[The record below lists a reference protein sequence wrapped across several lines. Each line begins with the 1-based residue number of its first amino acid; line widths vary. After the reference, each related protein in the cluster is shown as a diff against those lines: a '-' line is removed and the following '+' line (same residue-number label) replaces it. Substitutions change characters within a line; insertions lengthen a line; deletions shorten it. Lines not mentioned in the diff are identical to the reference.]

1 MALITLLSDFGTR
14 DHYAAAL
21 KARILSINP
30 GLRIVDISHN
40 VKHFDIA
47 HGASLLSAVFRD
59 FPKGTVHLCAID
71 SAGINERF
79 IALRLEEHYFLGSDN
94 GLVGLISNQTAQAV
108 VELPVPRDYSLTFP
122 AKDILAPAAAQLAS
136 TSDIH
141 VLGKKAPDYKRM
153 IPRLS
158 RASKKM
164 ISGHVVHV
172 DHYGNLITN
181 IRQADFEVLSKD
193 KTYTVNFGREKL
205 DKVHQ
210 HYTDTDDG
218 DCSLVFNAQ
227 GFLEIAINKGNASEL
242 LGLDVDSPVN
252 IIFPE

>member
-1 MALITLLSDFGTR
+1 MKLAI
-14 DHYAAAL
+14 
-21 KARILSINP
+21 P
-30 GLRIVDISHN
+30 
-40 VKHFDIA
+40 
-47 HGASLLSAVFRD
+47 RD
-59 FPKGTVHLCAID
+59 FSV
-71 SAGINERF
+71 
-79 IALRLEEHYFLGSDN
+79 
-94 GLVGLISNQTAQAV
+94 
-108 VELPVPRDYSLTFP
+108 TFP
-122 AKDILAPAAAQLAS
+122 AKEILAPAAARLAS

-141 VLGKKAPDYKRM
+141 ELGKGDSDYKKM

-193 KTYTVNFGREKL
+193 RTYTVTFGREKM
-205 DKVHQ
+205 DKVHV
-210 HYTDTDDG
+210 HYTDTEDG
-218 DCSLVFNAQ
+218 DCSLVFNEQ
-227 GFLEIAINKGNASEL
+227 GFLEIAINKGHAAEL